1 MTQNS
6 ESFNPHTQP
15 LEGAHSIEA
24 SAGTGKT
31 YSITLLWLR
40 LIIEK
45 DLNVDQILVS
55 TFTKAATAELKERLL
70 NALQN
75 ALSEA
80 RRLQNGAACGD
91 SPEAL
96 ILQNS
101 RWADTADWGSIALR
115 LSDALSSF
123 DLAPISTIHSFCQSL
138 IARHSVELGCDSGLT
153 LVQDHAEFLEPIL
166 DDNIMR
172 FTEHGAPDVKVL
184 KKIGSRVALHPNASL
199 LVANPVPSGH
209 DEQLAQRILTEAPKA
224 LACLTNSRTRGA
236 TENIIEA
243 FRATRQQAPLSEAAE
258 KNLPSEFLGL
268 WKEYGELR
276 AQTKRHAAGVLAH
289 QVKREF
295 PEAKARASVQGFD
308 DLVLTVHRAL
318 KEQGADGPLASA
330 VRSRLRAAVIDE
342 CQDSDALQIE
352 VFEQIFGHNSTI
364 SFIVIGDPKQSIYR
378 FRGADLASYKR
389 LAGDAK
395 PAGKMLCN
403 HRSDRPLI
411 EAINQLYGHAYKFPD
426 ALNQQAQTLYTE
438 VSAAHESRIEDP
450 EKLAPLI
457 IHWSDQK
464 KRGAAQQ
471 ELAEM
476 VARESARLVDSGT
489 RIVDRHLGGL
499 RPIHF
504 GDIAVL
510 AYGHR
515 ELGIIRRVLTQA
527 GIPCQSSGNS
537 LGSVFNSTEA
547 RDVHVWLQLLAAID
561 EHGDVLGKLLAFY
574 GTPLGAGA
582 AQELLLLRTDAG
594 QQAAMCM
601 EFRREASQFR
611 KTGPLPLL
619 LKRAQTDKVI
629 ASNLEF
635 ADGERRYTNWRHIGS
650 LLQQEHAR
658 GKRSP
663 HELSQ
668 WLGRLIAAK
677 ALNSGNEPT
686 DGESAL
692 MKLETDSA
700 AVQLVSVHGAKGL
713 EYPVVFC
720 PFLWSLQSKL
730 QRRKDQSALFRTA
743 DNWCV
748 DVGSPDFGSHLEK
761 SINQESEEEHRKLY
775 VALTRARHRLYL
787 GLAPIEDSVS
797 HENGAARSPLA
808 ALPGLGLRADDVGS
822 WHATLKG
829 IQYATLES
837 ASPGERPLD
846 SHDHAVDSTDPSETQ
861 PLQPPPAPRPYNHLL
876 KRTTSFTTLS
886 KSDQDHDVAAD
897 RDAERTDSAPPTQSS
912 TVDLLK
918 PLGNPGAE
926 LGDKLHSVLEDYL
939 GNRKPLK
946 DAVAECKSPEIWE
959 HSIGEILRAKLTF
972 GDHPPVSLNE
982 LREGCITEMQF
993 HLPVSALDPRTLS
1006 AVLLRDEEIQ
1016 GNEDRSGWAADI
1028 GEHWTFGEFS
1038 GYLQGFIDLIFEHED
1053 RWFVA
1058 DYKSNI
1064 LGGYDPDSLGRAMLE
1079 KNYLLQARLYALALH
1094 RHLQVQLRDYDYA
1107 KHFGGVAYLFVRGF
1121 PSDGV
1126 WFERP
1131 SLAALESLGNP
1142 FSIASK

>member
-1 MTQNS
+1 MTGTNS
-6 ESFNPHTQP
+6 TFDPYTQP
-15 LEGAHSIEA
+15 LEGSHSIEA

-45 DLNVDQILVS
+45 QLDVDQILVS

-70 NALQN
+70 GALRN

-80 RRLQNGAACGD
+80 RRLQTGVACGE

-96 ILQNS
+96 ILTNS
-101 RWADTADWGSIALR
+101 QWAHTGEWSAVALR
-115 LSDALSSF
+115 LSDALSRF

-138 IARHSVELGCDSGLT
+138 IARHSIEIGCDSGLT
-153 LVQDHAEFLEPIL
+153 LVQDHAEFLEPVL
-166 DDNIMR
+166 EDHIMR

-184 KKIGSRVALHPNASL
+184 KKIGARVAHHPYARL
-199 LVANPVPSGH
+199 LVAHPISRIDH
-209 DEQLAQRILTEAPKA
+209 EALAQRILTMAPDA
-224 LACLTNSRTRGA
+224 LACLSNSRTRGA
-236 TENIIEA
+236 VTNLIDA
-243 FRATRQQAPLSEAAE
+243 FRANRQQESFSEAAS
-258 KNLPSEFLGL
+258 KNLPPEFLKL
-268 WKEYGELR
+268 WSEYRELK
-276 AQTKRHAAGVLAH
+276 AQIDRHTAGVLAQ
-289 QVKREF
+289 QVRREF

-318 KEQGADGPLASA
+318 ESQGPDGPLANA
-330 VRSRLRAAVIDE
+330 VRSRLRAAIIDE
-342 CQDSDALQIE
+342 CQDSDALQID
-352 VFEQIFGHNSTI
+352 VFEKIFAHNATT
-364 SFIVIGDPKQSIYR
+364 SFMVIGDPKQSIYR

-403 HRSDRPLI
+403 YRSDRPLI
-411 EAINQLYGHAYKFPD
+411 DAINQLYGHSYEFPD
-426 ALNQQAQTLYTE
+426 ALIHQTQTLYTA
-438 VSAAHESRIEDP
+438 VSAAHEARIEDP
-450 EKLAPLI
+450 KKLAPLVFQ
-457 IHWSDQK
+457 WSDRR

-476 VARESARLVDSGT
+476 VAKECIRLVDSGT
-489 RIVDRHLGGL
+489 RILDRHLGTL

-515 ELGIIRRVLTQA
+515 ELGIARRILTRE

-537 LGSVFNSTEA
+537 LGSVLGSTEA
-547 RDVHVWLQLLAAID
+547 YDVQAWLQLLAAID
-561 EHGDVLGKLLAFY
+561 AHGDVLGKLLAFH
-574 GTPLGAGA
+574 GTPLGGGS
-582 AQELLLLRTDAG
+582 AQELLLLKTDAAE
-594 QQAAMCM
+594 QAAMCI
-601 EFRREASQFR
+601 EIGKEALQFR

-619 LKRAQTDKVI
+619 LKRAQTEQVI
-629 ASNLEF
+629 SSNLEF

-677 ALNSGNEPT
+677 AVSSGGEQS
-686 DGESAL
+686 DSESAL

-700 AVQLVSVHGAKGL
+700 SVQLVSVHAAKGL

-743 DNWCV
+743 NQWCV
-748 DVGSPDFGSHLEK
+748 DVGSFDFGLNLEK
-761 SINQESEEEHRKLY
+761 AIQQESEEEHRKLY
-775 VALTRARHRLYL
+775 VALTRARHRLYI
-787 GLAPIEDSVS
+787 GFAPIEDSSV
-797 HENGAARSPLA
+797 HENGAGRSPLA
-808 ALPGLGLRADDVGS
+808 ALPGLGLPAEDIDS
-822 WHATLKG
+822 WQARLKG
-829 IQYATLES
+829 IPYATLET
-837 ASPGERPLD
+837 ASPTERLLGSPE
-846 SHDHAVDSTDPSETQ
+846 HPPSLSAAFKAQ
-861 PLQPPPAPRPYNHLL
+861 PLQPPPPARPYNHPL

-886 KSDQDHDVAAD
+886 KSDQDHDAPAD
-897 RDAERTDSAPPTQSS
+897 RDTEKTDLPPPFQSA
-912 TVDLLK
+912 TVDFLK
-918 PLGNPGAE
+918 PLGDPGAA
-926 LGDKLHSVLEDYL
+926 LGDRLHSVLEDYL
-939 GNRKPLK
+939 GNRTPLK
-946 DAVAECKSPEIWE
+946 EAVAECNAPEQWE

-972 GDHPPVSLNE
+972 AGHSPVSLDE
-982 LREGCITEMQF
+982 LRESCITEMQF
-993 HLPVSALDPRTLS
+993 HLPVSALDPRALS
-1006 AVLLRDEEIQ
+1006 EALL
-1016 GNEDRSGWAADI
+1016 EDDKIKQNKHHSEWASDI
-1028 GEHWTFGEFS
+1028 RAHWAFGEFS
-1038 GYLQGFIDLIFEHED
+1038 GHLQGYIDLIFEHEN

-1064 LGGYDPDSLGRAMLE
+1064 LGGYDTESLERAMLE

-1094 RHLQVQLRDYDYA
+1094 RHLQVQLRGYDHA
-1107 KHFGGVAYLFVRGF
+1107 QHFGGVAYLFMRGF
-1121 PSDGV
+1121 PSHGV

-1131 SLAALESLGNP
+1131 SLRALESLGRP
-1142 FSIASK
+1142 FSIAS

>member
-1 MTQNS
+1 MSHNS
-6 ESFNPHTQP
+6 QSFNPHTQP

-70 NALQN
+70 NALRN
-75 ALSEA
+75 ALLEA
-80 RRLQNGAACGD
+80 RRLQNGVACND

-96 ILQNS
+96 ILKNS
-101 RWADTADWGSIALR
+101 QWAKTGAWATIALR

-138 IARHSVELGCDSGLT
+138 IARHSVELGCDSSLT
-153 LVQDHAEFLEPIL
+153 LIQDASDFLEPVL
-166 DDNIMR
+166 EDNIMR
-172 FTEHGAPDVKVL
+172 FTEHGAPDVKAL
-184 KKIGSRVALHPNASL
+184 KKIGARVALHQNASL

-209 DEQLAQRILTEAPKA
+209 EEELAQRVLSGAPKA
-224 LACLTNSRTRGA
+224 LASLSNSRTRNA
-236 TENIIEA
+236 AENVIET
-243 FRATRQQAPLSEAAE
+243 FRATRQQEPLSEAAA
-258 KNLPSEFLGL
+258 KNLPSEFLAL
-268 WKEYGELR
+268 WNQYGQLR

-289 QVKREF
+289 QVKSEF

-318 KEQGADGPLASA
+318 KEQGAGGPLASA

-352 VFEQIFGHNSTI
+352 VFEQIFGHESTI

-389 LAGDAK
+389 LAGGAR
-395 PAGKMLCN
+395 PAEKMLCN

-411 EAINQLYGHAYKFPD
+411 EAINHLYGHAYEFPD
-426 ALNQQAQTLYTE
+426 ALNQAAKTLYTQ
-438 VSAAHESRIEDP
+438 VSAAHGSRIEDP

-489 RIVDRHLGGL
+489 RIVDRHLGGM
-499 RPIHF
+499 RPLHF

-547 RDVHVWLQLLAAID
+547 RDVHAWLQLLAAID
-561 EHGDVLGKLLAFY
+561 EHGEVLGKLLAFY

-582 AQELLLLRTDAG
+582 AQDLLSLRTNAV
-594 QQAAMCM
+594 QQAAVCM
-601 EFRREASQFR
+601 EFSREAAQFR

-635 ADGERRYTNWRHIGS
+635 ADGERRYTNWRHLGS
-650 LLQQEHAR
+650 LLQLEHAR
-658 GKRSP
+658 GRRSP

-677 ALNSGNEPT
+677 ALHSGNEPT
-686 DGESAL
+686 DHESAL

-720 PFLWSLQSKL
+720 PFLWSMQSKL

-743 DNWCV
+743 DNWCL
-748 DVGSPDFGSHLEK
+748 DVGSLDFDAHLEK
-761 SINQESEEEHRKLY
+761 SIDQEAEEEHRKLY
-775 VALTRARHRLYL
+775 VALTRARHRLYI
-787 GLAPIEDSVS
+787 GLAPVEDSVS
-797 HENGAARSPLA
+797 HENGAGRSPLA
-808 ALPGLGLRADDVGS
+808 ALPGLGLRADDIGS
-822 WHATLKG
+822 WHATLQG

-837 ASPGERPLD
+837 AFPCQRPRD
-846 SHDHAVDSTDPSETQ
+846 THNHAVASTDPSKTQ

-897 RDAERTDSAPPTQSS
+897 RDYEKTNSASPTQSS

-918 PLGNPGAE
+918 LLGDPGAA
-926 LGDKLHSVLEDYL
+926 LGDRLHSVLEDYL
-939 GNRKPLK
+939 GNRRPLK
-946 DAVAECKSPEIWE
+946 DAVAECMSPEIWE
-959 HSIGEILRAKLTF
+959 QSVGQILSAKLTL
-972 GDHPPVSLNE
+972 GDHAPVSLEE
-982 LREGCITEMQF
+982 LKEGCITEMQF
-993 HLPVSALDPRTLS
+993 HLPVNALDPKTLS
-1006 AVLLRDEEIQ
+1006 AVLLQDREIQ
-1016 GNEDRSGWAADI
+1016 DNGDRSAWAADI

-1038 GYLQGFIDLIFEHED
+1038 GYLQGFIDLIFEHEN

-1064 LGGYDPDSLGRAMLE
+1064 LSGYDQEALGRAMLDR
-1079 KNYLLQARLYALALH
+1079 NYLLQARLYALALH
-1094 RHLQVQLRDYDYA
+1094 RHLQVQLKDYDYA
-1107 KHFGGVAYLFVRGF
+1107 NHFGGVVYLFVRGF

-1142 FSIASK
+1142 FLIASK